1 MAFWLLV
8 LDERHEYFP
17 PFIGRT
23 QSGLRAARVL
33 SAVYRQDSEP
43 IGSFLLLLA
52 PFSHFFFTFS
62 SSSSKI
68 FLFADA
74 AAATYSDFVA

>member
-1 MAFWLLV
+1 MVVKVAFWLLDV
-8 LDERHEYFP
+8 GERHEYFP

-43 IGSFLLLLA
+43 KGSFLLLLA
-52 PFSHFFFTFS
+52 PFSHFFLVFS

-68 FLFADA
+68 FLLADA
-74 AAATYSDFVA
+74 AALT